1 MRHDIATITNNSA
14 TRQFNFL
21 KRNFFLLHC
30 GLCVF
35 FYKEWQYVKA
45 IQTEMKVVAK
55 WISMK
60 RFFETLLFVGKKCK
74 GVEMQGLFCKPTNHF
89 LKYIKHWVISTT
101 LKKWCFFEK
110 FQNPSKMPLE
120 RILTIFFRTKQKIVA
135 YATFWKMRHH
145 LVFGSGILRI
155 TVSESENFFDMVDK
169 NPKI

>member
-1 MRHDIATITNNSA
+1 MTVRESDSNGNESCCKMNID
-14 TRQFNFL
+14 
-21 KRNFFLLHC
+21 
-30 GLCVF
+30 
-35 FYKEWQYVKA
+35 
-45 IQTEMKVVAK
+45 
-55 WISMK
+55 
-60 RFFETLLFVGKKCK
+60 ETLLFVGKKCK

-155 TVSESENFFDMVDK
+155 TVSEQISI
-169 NPKI
+169 PQIKIFKYNETSKCHRFWSRCHMRTIDAFLERLKVILSQNITY